1 MILTSTL
8 LGLLPFVA
16 ADGLHRLPLKKMPS
30 TASNPSME
38 AAYLAEKYGGV
49 QAQVPLMGAGGSGR
63 RVPQSDL
70 FRTQEEIN
78 GGHNVPLS
86 SEFFAALLANE
97 PN

>member
-1 MILTSTL
+1 
-8 LGLLPFVA
+8 
-16 ADGLHRLPLKKMPS
+16 
-30 TASNPSME
+30 ME

-86 SEFFAALLANE
+86 SEPVVNCW
-97 PN
+97 